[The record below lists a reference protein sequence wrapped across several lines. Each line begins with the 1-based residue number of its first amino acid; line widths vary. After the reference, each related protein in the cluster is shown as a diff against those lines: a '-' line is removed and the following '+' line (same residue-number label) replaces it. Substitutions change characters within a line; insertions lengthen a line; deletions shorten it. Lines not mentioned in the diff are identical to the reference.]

1 MFDIIRGMMYKI
13 LKEFFPTRHSCKN
26 LVLMKEKNNSKGV
39 HMLCATH

>member
-39 HMLCATH
+39 HVFCATH